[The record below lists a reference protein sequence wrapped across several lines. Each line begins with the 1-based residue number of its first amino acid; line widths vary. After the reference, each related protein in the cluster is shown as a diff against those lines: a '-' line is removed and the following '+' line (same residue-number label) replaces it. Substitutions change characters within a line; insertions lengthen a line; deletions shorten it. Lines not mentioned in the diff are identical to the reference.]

1 MTASKQFKGL
11 LAGVA
16 AFAFIGAA
24 TAQGNPPNPAVKSA
38 PVGAGQQSTQKTPM
52 GETGTP
58 GATSGAGSTTGSTG
72 SNTGSSSNTG
82 STNSMGAT
90 SGAGGG
96 TSGGM
101 SMGAGGSSDATMASS
116 TDGTRK
122 ANRRMRADRN

>member
-58 GATSGAGSTTGSTG
+58 GATSGAGSTG

-82 STNSMGAT
+82 ATTSMGAT
-90 SGAGGG
+90 SGSGGG

-122 ANRRMRADRN
+122 ASRRMRADRN